1 MLMESFNDA
10 LTKWQPFFTTA
21 AGVAATL
28 AGLLFV
34 ALSLNREKI
43 TAKENHMLL
52 RLAQRSFGD
61 FLFALFIALMFLI
74 PIYEPRDI
82 IISLSIIMAFRG
94 EWLVRSAYRITKM
107 SRENRRRLSLAREY
121 VFQTISWLGLLAA
134 TIEIYRGQ
142 MIGTY
147 LLVPVIATLLYNAT
161 RNAWQLLILEKRNEE
176 QDVSSKIP
184 AGVPEV
190 SSPME
195 RPR

>member
-1 MLMESFNDA
+1 MLMESFNEA

-43 TAKENHMLL
+43 TAQENRIWM

-74 PIYEPRDI
+74 PLYKSQDI
-82 IISLSIIMAFRG
+82 LIPLCILLAFRG
-94 EWLVRSAYRITKM
+94 EWLIRSAYRITKM
-107 SRENRRRLSLAREY
+107 SQENRRRLSLAREY
-121 VFQTISWLGLLAA
+121 VFQTLSWLALLAA

-142 MIGTY
+142 LIATY
-147 LLVPVIATLLYNAT
+147 FLVPVIAMLIYNAT
-161 RNAWQLLILEKRNEE
+161 RNAWQLLILEKRSEE
-176 QDVSSKIP
+176 KDASLAASKIS
-184 AGVPEV
+184 EV
-190 SSPME
+190 SSPMD
-195 RPR
+195 RQH